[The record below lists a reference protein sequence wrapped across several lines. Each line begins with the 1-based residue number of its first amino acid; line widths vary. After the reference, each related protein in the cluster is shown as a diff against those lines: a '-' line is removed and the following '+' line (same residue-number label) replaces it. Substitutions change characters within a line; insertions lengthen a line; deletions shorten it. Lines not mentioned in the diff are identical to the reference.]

1 MIHGSAARPLTAVQ
15 KVGASQDQ
23 TGTDLADADLVERCL
38 RGEESAWSDL
48 VARYERLVFSI
59 ALREGLTTEDA
70 ADVAQTV
77 FEALLK
83 AVRSARTADN
93 LAAWL
98 VTVTRRQSWRIRTTN
113 SRHGSLDGDND
124 LTHLPVTDRTAEID
138 SAVWV
143 YGGLQRLGEPCRSLL
158 LALYF
163 EAEEPSYAEIAAR
176 LGRPVG
182 SIGPTRA
189 RCLERLRDA
198 LGGDPIRADQLRAD
212 QLRADPTRADE
223 T

>member
-1 MIHGSAARPLTAVQ
+1 MIHGSAARPLTVVE
-15 KVGASQDQ
+15 KVGAAQNQ
-23 TGTDLADADLVERCL
+23 TDADRADAALVDRCL
-38 RGEESAWSDL
+38 RGEESAWTDL

-83 AVRSARTADN
+83 VVRSARTADN

-98 VTVTRRQSWRIRTTN
+98 VTVTRRQSWRIRTSN
-113 SRHGSLDGDND
+113 SRHGSLEGDND
-124 LTHLPVTDRTAEID
+124 LTHLPVNDRTAEID

-189 RCLERLRDA
+189 RCLERLREA
-198 LGGDPIRADQLRAD
+198 LGAEAA
-212 QLRADPTRADE
+212 RADPTRTGE

>member
-1 MIHGSAARPLTAVQ
+1 MIHGSAARPLTVVE
-15 KVGASQDQ
+15 KVGAAQNQ
-23 TGTDLADADLVERCL
+23 TDADRADAALVDRCL
-38 RGEESAWSDL
+38 RGEESAWTDL

-98 VTVTRRQSWRIRTTN
+98 VTVTRRQSWRIRTSN
-113 SRHGSLDGDND
+113 SRHGSLEGDND
-124 LTHLPVTDRTAEID
+124 LTHLPVNDRTAEID

-189 RCLERLRDA
+189 RCLERLREA
-198 LGGDPIRADQLRAD
+198 LGAEAA
-212 QLRADPTRADE
+212 RADPTRTGE